1 MAQTNVNIRMDEDLK
16 AEFDAFC
23 SDVGMTMTT
32 AICLFAKTVV
42 RRHSIPFEITNLDEN
57 GFTPAEVA
65 ELKSRIAD
73 LEVGKGKEHKLID
86 V

>member
-32 AICLFAKTVV
+32 AICMFAKTVV

-57 GFTPAEVA
+57 GFTPAEAA

-73 LEVGKGKEHKLID
+73 LEAGKGKEHKLID

>member
-16 AEFDAFC
+16 KEFDAFC

-32 AICLFAKTVV
+32 AICMFAKTVV

-57 GFTPAEVA
+57 GFTPAEAA
-65 ELKSRIAD
+65 ELKRRIAD
-73 LEVGKGKEHKLID
+73 LEAGKGKEHKLID

>member
-16 AEFDAFC
+16 REFEKFC

-32 AICLFAKTVV
+32 AVCVFAKATVLN
-42 RRHSIPFEITNLDEN
+42 HKIPFEISDVDEN
-57 GFTPAEVA
+57 GFSKQEADEF
-65 ELKSRIAD
+65 KKRIS
-73 LEVGKGKEHKLID
+73 EMNSGKGEEHKLID

>member
-16 AEFDAFC
+16 KEFDAFC
-23 SDVGMTMTT
+23 TDVGMTMTT
-32 AICLFAKTVV
+32 AICMFAKTVV

-57 GFTPAEVA
+57 GFTPAEAA
-65 ELKSRIAD
+65 ELKRRIAD
-73 LEVGKGKEHKLID
+73 LEAGKGKEHKLID

>member
-32 AICLFAKTVV
+32 AICMFAKTVV

-57 GFTPAEVA
+57 GFTPAEAA

-73 LEVGKGKEHKLID
+73 LKAGKGKEHKPID

>member
-1 MAQTNVNIRMDEDLK
+1 MAQTNVNIRMDENLK

-32 AICLFAKTVV
+32 AICMFAKTVV

-57 GFTPAEVA
+57 GFTPAEAA

-73 LEVGKGKEHKLID
+73 LEAGKGKEHKPID

>member
-1 MAQTNVNIRMDEDLK
+1 MAQTSLNIRMDEELK
-16 AEFDAFC
+16 KEFDSFC

-32 AICLFAKTVV
+32 AVCLFAKTVV

-57 GFTPAEVA
+57 GFTPEEAAEF
-65 ELKSRIAD
+65 KKRIAD
-73 LEVGKGKEHKLID
+73 LEAGKGKEHKLID

>member
-23 SDVGMTMTT
+23 SDVGLTMTS

-57 GFTPAEVA
+57 GFTPAEAA
-65 ELKSRIAD
+65 EFKSRIAD
-73 LEVGKGKEHKLID
+73 LKAGKGKEHKLID